1 MKAIELNVG
10 RFQKQKGG
18 KDLTNKH
25 CLKCAEEDTRTRIY
39 GHVLKAYC
47 EESEPEQHAA
57 VKIIMDRETGKARGF
72 AFVDMPDREE
82 ASKAIEGLNS
92 MEFLGRSLTVNEAKP
107 RS

>member
-1 MKAIELNVG
+1 MTIYVGNLNYRASEQEVSVL
-10 RFQKQKGG
+10 FE
-18 KDLTNKH
+18 N
-25 CLKCAEEDTRTRIY
+25 Y
-39 GHVLKAYC
+39 GTVD
-47 EESEPEQHAA
+47 S